1 MLKFM
6 LPAVVRRRAKWDKQG
21 RFTIQT
27 TSEARATPRSAK
39 AADRIAK
46 RVSYVGRGGL

>member
-27 TSEARATPRSAK
+27 TSEARASRAK
-39 AADRIAK
+39 FEADMAASNEGKA
-46 RVSYVGRGGL
+46 L